1 VDFVEILLEHSHII
15 GQVIELVINCV
26 SKFFH
31 HVEEIVHFDMDALQ
45 SFSYNKF
52 DIGIINWNF
61 DFHGF
66 TKFLLEELVMHTDER
81 AITRIGNHAVTE
93 IWRLRFDGAI
103 VASSTETCKSSL
115 VESILLEPG
124 VDAAVWRINSEI
136 CIRLPSL

>member
-1 VDFVEILLEHSHII
+1 
-15 GQVIELVINCV
+15 
-26 SKFFH
+26 
-31 HVEEIVHFDMDALQ
+31 
-45 SFSYNKF
+45 
-52 DIGIINWNF
+52 
-61 DFHGF
+61 
-66 TKFLLEELVMHTDER
+66 MHTDER

-124 VDAAVWRINSEI
+124 VDAAVWRIDSEI